1 MSNQIMD
8 VSEQSIFSH
17 GVRAVT
23 ASELG
28 AALEI
33 AGDAAK
39 GGGGGPGYKSTS
51 DADNQSRSFS

>member
-8 VSEQSIFSH
+8 VSERNIFSH
-17 GVRAVT
+17 GVRALT

-28 AALEI
+28 AAPEI
-33 AGDAAK
+33 GGDAAK
-39 GGGGGPGYKSTS
+39 GGGGPGYKSTS